1 MSAVRRAR
9 PQRTPPDAP
18 RPAARPHIVLL
29 IAAFAAGAGAVVT
42 GVVLHLVHPIHTLKP
57 ASPPRPPAAAPVT
70 AVSGRDCHGGGAND
84 GLDGQVRRL
93 ILAAKSGQFR

>member
-1 MSAVRRAR
+1 MSAVWRTR
-9 PQRTPPDAP
+9 PQQAGPDAP
-18 RPAARPHIVLL
+18 RPGARSHIVFLV
-29 IAAFAAGAGAVVT
+29 AAFAAGAGAVVT

-84 GLDGQVRRL
+84 GFNGQVHRL
-93 ILAAKSGQFR
+93 ILPAKSG